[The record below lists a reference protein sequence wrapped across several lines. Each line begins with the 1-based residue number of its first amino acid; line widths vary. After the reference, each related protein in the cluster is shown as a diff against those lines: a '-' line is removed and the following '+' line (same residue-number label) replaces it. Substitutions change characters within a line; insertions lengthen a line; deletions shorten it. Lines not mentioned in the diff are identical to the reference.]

1 MPKKGFKKQKHS
13 APERGARSF
22 KAVGDRLRLT
32 REALELSQADVC
44 RRCEIGANTYSQ
56 YESGIS
62 RPTVENALRLV
73 DAYGLSLDWI
83 YRGEPGELKSSLLDK
98 IKELGWKP
106 D

>member
-1 MPKKGFKKQKHS
+1 MIS
-13 APERGARSF
+13 R
-22 KAVGDRLRLT
+22 
-32 REALELSQADVC
+32 
-44 RRCEIGANTYSQ
+44 EIGANTYSQ